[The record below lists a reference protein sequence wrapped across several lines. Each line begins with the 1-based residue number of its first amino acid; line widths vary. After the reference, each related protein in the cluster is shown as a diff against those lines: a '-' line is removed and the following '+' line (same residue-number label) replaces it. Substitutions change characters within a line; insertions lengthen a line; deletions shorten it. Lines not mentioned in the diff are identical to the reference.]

1 MLLNKPKLYSF
12 RKNIIIFFFLQKRCQ
27 SEDFVVPKNT
37 HILLT
42 EDN

>member
-12 RKNIIIFFFLQKRCQ
+12 RKNIIFFFLQKQCQ
-27 SEDFVVPKNT
+27 SEGCVIPKNT

>member
-1 MLLNKPKLYSF
+1 MLLNMPKLYSF
-12 RKNIIIFFFLQKRCQ
+12 RKNIIFFLQKRCQ
-27 SEDFVVPKNT
+27 SEDCVVPKNI